1 MRRAT
6 SLFLGLTL
14 LGAANSSVSSVDAY
28 ARAGGTN
35 KPLAVRVGKKL
46 FQHEWPAQILKIY
59 VDSAGRHHIAGVMIS
74 GVKFHHALSHAQF
87 LDEIVGIVDQAFLA
101 APLEEVDVWCV
112 VPLNV
117 GKGVIVNGDHAQPT
131 ARSVFTVTVRR
142 GESSGALRARIAGAK
157 TVYWDTLWAKEALQR
172 G

>member
-6 SLFLGLTL
+6 SLFLGLAL
-14 LGAANSSVSSVDAY
+14 LGAGNGSLDAVDAY

-35 KPLAVRVGKKL
+35 KPLAVEVGKKL
-46 FQHEWPAQILKIY
+46 FQQEWPAQILKIY
-59 VDSAGRHHIAGVMIS
+59 VDSAGRHHIAGVKIS

-87 LDEIVGIVDQAFLA
+87 LDEVVDIVNQAFLA

-112 VPLNV
+112 VPLDV
-117 GKGVIVNGDHAQPT
+117 GKRITVSGDHAQAT
-131 ARSVFTVTVRR
+131 DRSVFTVTVRR
-142 GESSGALRARIAGAK
+142 GESPRALRARIAGAK
-157 TVYWDTLWAKEALQR
+157 TVYWDTFWAKEALQR

>member
-1 MRRAT
+1 VNA
-6 SLFLGLTL
+6 
-14 LGAANSSVSSVDAY
+14 VDAY

-35 KPLAVRVGKKL
+35 KPLAVQVGKKL
-46 FQHEWPAQILKIY
+46 FQHEWPAQVLKIY
-59 VDSAGRHHIAGVMIS
+59 VDSAGRHHVAGIMIS
-74 GVKFHHALSHAQF
+74 GVKFHHPLSHAQF
-87 LDEIVGIVDQAFLA
+87 LDEIVGIVGQVFSA

-117 GKGVIVNGDHAQPT
+117 GKGAIVSGDHAQPT

-142 GESSGALRARIAGAK
+142 GESPRTLRARIAAGG
-157 TVYWDTLWAKEALQR
+157 TVYWDILWAKEALQR